1 MLAEG
6 FGMLGDV
13 GEGLHVIEQALS
25 ETKATGLLFWTAE
38 LHRRRGELLRSRNDT
53 QKAEIDF
60 QRARRIAR
68 NQNAIALEL
77 RAAVSLAKLW
87 SDEPRGREGYELV
100 ASVQRKFTEGFETA
114 DLVEA
119 KAFMDAMA

>member
-1 MLAEG
+1 
-6 FGMLGDV
+6 
-13 GEGLHVIEQALS
+13 
-25 ETKATGLLFWTAE
+25 
-38 LHRRRGELLRSRNDT
+38 LHRRRGELLRSRNET

-87 SDEPRGREGYELV
+87 SDEPRGRDGYELV
-100 ASVQRKFTEGFETA
+100 ASVQRRFTEGFDTA

-119 KAFMDAMA
+119 KALMDAMA